1 MLRSTS
7 HAAFAAMLMAG
18 TPLAAQAASP
28 GLTTL
33 HAFSGADGAYPYQ
46 NDALPHGKFLY
57 GTTSGGGANSDGV
70 IYKLNPATG
79 AEKDVYDFTGAND
92 GCIPTSALTPYN
104 GLLYGTTTRCGA
116 NDHGTVFS
124 FSPMTGELNT
134 VYSFNLGVNGDG
146 GYPSG
151 KLLAY
156 GGFLWGV
163 TQFGGAD
170 YSGILFKID
179 PATGAETVAYTF
191 GAGTDASSP
200 DNGVIEH
207 GGILYGTAQNGG
219 TNNGGAVY
227 AFNPATGAE
236 TVLHSFGSFGGSD
249 GYYPTGELLFS
260 GGDLYGTTQNG
271 GANSDGTI
279 FKVKIA
285 TGAEAVLY
293 SFTGGADGAFPYNAL
308 TPLKGGKASGQFY
321 GVATQGGGSKSLG
334 TIFMFDSKTN
344 TLTPE
349 YSFTGGADGG
359 LPFSALTTA
368 NGLLFGNTSAGGADN
383 DGTAFSFMP

>member
-1 MLRSTS
+1 ML
-7 HAAFAAMLMAG
+7 LAG

-33 HAFSGADGAYPYQ
+33 YAFSGAKGAYPYQ

-57 GTTSGGGANSDGV
+57 GTTSGGGANGDGV
-70 IYKLNPATG
+70 IYKLDIATG
-79 AEKDVYDFTGAND
+79 IGKDLYDFTGAND
-92 GCIPTSALTPYN
+92 GCIPTSALTKYN

-116 NDHGTVFS
+116 HKHGTVFS
-124 FSPMTGELNT
+124 FDTKTGAVNT
-134 VYSFNLGVNGDG
+134 LYAFNLGTNGDG

-163 TQFGGAD
+163 TQFGGAN
-170 YSGILFKID
+170 YAGILFEID
-179 PATGAETVAYTF
+179 PATGAETVAYNF
-191 GAGTDASSP
+191 GTGSDASSP
-200 DNGVIEH
+200 DDGVIEH
-207 GGILYGTAQNGG
+207 GGILYGTTQDGG
-219 TNNGGAVY
+219 TNGGGTVY
-227 AFNPATGAE
+227 AFNPANGAE

-249 GYYPTGELLFS
+249 GYYPTGELLYS

-271 GANSDGTI
+271 GANSGGTI

-285 TGAEAVLY
+285 TGAETVLY
-293 SFTGGADGAFPYNAL
+293 SFTGGADGSFPYNAM
-308 TPLKGGKASGQFY
+308 TPLKGGEPSGQFY

-359 LPFSALTTA
+359 LPFSALSSA
-368 NGLLFGNTSAGGADN
+368 NGRLYGNTSAGGADN
-383 DGTAFSFMP
+383 DGTVFSFVP